1 MIHQE
6 QNGVPYYTFEALAD
20 HEEIVHAIF
29 TRLGGVSRP
38 PFVDLNVGRLVGD
51 DLAAVETNHRLI
63 YETLGLSSRRVVTAR
78 QVHGDR
84 VAVVSADDGGRVVPA
99 TDALI
104 TNTGGVNLMLRY
116 ADCLPI
122 FLYDPETR
130 AVGLGHAGWRGTAA
144 GVARRM
150 VSTMVKDFGSNPSR
164 IIAGLGPA
172 IGPCCYQVGP
182 EVVQTVK
189 PTLEDWER
197 ALHHLGGDDFSLDLR
212 EANRQQLMQT
222 GVRGVEISDMCTA
235 CHTDEFFSHRAERG
249 ATGRFAAVMGIRESR

>member
-1 MIHQE
+1 MIRQE
-6 QNGVPYYTFEALAD
+6 QNGVPYYTFEALAG
-20 HEEIVHAIF
+20 HEGIVHAVF

-38 PFVDLNVGRLVGD
+38 PFVELNVGHLVGD

-63 YETLGLSSRRVVTAR
+63 YQTLGLSNRQVVTAR
-78 QVHGDR
+78 QIHGDR
-84 VAVVSADDGGRVVPA
+84 VAIVSADDCGTVVPA

-104 TNTGGVNLMLRY
+104 TDTGGVNLMLRY

-122 FLYDPETR
+122 FLYDPERR

-150 VSTMVKDFGSNPSR
+150 VSTMVECLASNPSR

-182 EVVQTVK
+182 EVVQMVK
-189 PTLEDWER
+189 PALDDWER
-197 ALHHLGGDDFSLDLR
+197 ALHHLGGNDFYLDLR
-212 EANRQQLMQT
+212 EANRQHLMQT
-222 GVRGVEISDMCTA
+222 GVPGVEISDVCTA

-249 ATGRFAAVMGIRESR
+249 TTGRFAAVMGIRESR